1 MSGLQRLLVSF
12 CLTSCTVASAAPVVA
27 MRGGGVAV
35 GSGPSTIELR
45 ADSDAA
51 FLAIRECKTSSLVIE
66 GVRSP
71 SEPGTAWSIYLTRSD
86 DTRRLH
92 KTHPGYVGEVNF
104 FGTTSAKGDGRKVS
118 YPLSLDVRALI
129 GSVSTYQEA
138 RLTVRLVPA
147 KQPEAASRPQ
157 IKGVTLWCS
166 P

>member
-1 MSGLQRLLVSF
+1 MSGLQRLLLSF
-12 CLTSCTVASAAPVVA
+12 CLTSCTVAVAGPVIVLK
-27 MRGGGVAV
+27 GGGVALD
-35 GSGPSTIELR
+35 SGPSAIELR

-51 FLAIRECKTSSLVIE
+51 FLAIRECRTSSLVVE

-92 KTHPGYVGEVNF
+92 KTHPGYVGQVSF
-104 FGTTSAKGDGRKVS
+104 FGTTGAKGDGRKVS
-118 YPLSLDVRALI
+118 YPLSFDVRALI
-129 GSVSTYQEA
+129 GKASSYQEA
-138 RLTVRLVPA
+138 RLTLRFVPV

-157 IKGVTLWCS
+157 IRSVTLWCS